1 MLKALYHTLKK
12 TDLFALFNAALQAYV
27 RALGAQAPGV
37 LEATA
42 KLLPMLLLARVDGKS
57 PVEYLNAEKQERVR
71 QFARPFI
78 LNRPSHLEA
87 LALAWYN
94 DVHL

>member
-1 MLKALYHTLKK
+1 MACHGDAAFDLAFLLNHLMLKALYHTLKK

-57 PVEYLNAEKQERVR
+57 PV
-71 QFARPFI
+71 
-78 LNRPSHLEA
+78 
-87 LALAWYN
+87 
-94 DVHL
+94 